1 MHNFLA
7 TLFAAIFLASCS
19 STGNLAGDPRGP
31 GGPGVP
37 GGPGAP
43 GGSEEYEG
51 SPSAAVAPVAD
62 PGAERTPRSER
73 LHTEIQHGIQQQLD
87 RSGIF
92 AGVVTLERPD
102 EGNEAEVIIEPTLVG
117 PQSRGG
123 SDLEL
128 RVRVSEKTNHRTV
141 LDRTYE
147 GSGGHAKALNVAVSE
162 LEDDL
167 ADRYGR

>member
-1 MHNFLA
+1 MHNLLA
-7 TLFAAIFLASCS
+7 TIIAAIFLASCS
-19 STGNLAGDPRGP
+19 STGDLARDT
-31 GGPGVP
+31 GGS
-37 GGPGAP
+37 

-51 SPSAAVAPVAD
+51 SPSAAVAPVTD
-62 PGAERTPRSER
+62 RGAVGRTPRSDR
-73 LHTEIQHGIQQQLD
+73 LHTEIQHSIQQQLD
-87 RSGIF
+87 QSGIF
-92 AGVVTLERPD
+92 AGVVNLERSD

-117 PQSRGG
+117 PQSHTG

-128 RVRVSEKTNHRTV
+128 RVRVSEKTKRRTV

-147 GSGGHAKALNVAVSE
+147 GSGGQARALNVAVRE